1 MNQPFDKKVNLKL
14 LYTFDDANT
23 FLARSTTPTL
33 AKIIT
38 LPSQPPH
45 NGAQIGC
52 VPLRVCLEVLQAI
65 SPEWFQKGMDYSI
78 YYKDII
84 ESGEPYVAS
93 GLCSNILSAN
103 DQSGS
108 PSLLV
113 TGRLCANFLNLYQ
126 PNSSADTLDIKLRL
140 SPLHSV
146 SLSNKRSNDHFY
158 TQSSSYPET
167 QHQQQQEQQQLQQQQ
182 QLAPPISST
191 TSSASFSTQQ
201 PPSNQPRKRSKKHA
215 TSVSSLQPQLASRTQ
230 SLPFITEDSLAHR
243 IRLSDMLSKVDE
255 EVDSNGESISSRF
268 SNFSKKSTMDDDSIP
283 TKAKKTKSFIQS
295 VVRIGD
301 NAIEVNTKP
310 QKSSTTKQCVNC
322 LTAKNPPYKFYRD
335 GLFEMANSG
344 YLCITCSTHQNNNDT
359 KLLRER
365 GQLGARGLLD
375 GPYAGNNVNASTSK
389 PRRTKKRAAFGATLG
404 IAGSSNS
411 SSLLASSS
419 PIIESS
425 PMALNSVAA
434 SRKRPQLIQ
443 QHQQQQ
449 HQQQLSVSMAMPDYA
464 SEDLMDLLKLDA
476 NFGHFKSMSMLDTQ
490 VNANGSASASA
501 STNPSGLDAIDDIF
515 RAPIAKFNSSS
526 NPSAASSNRNSKNN
540 TPDDDYYK
548 DIDNVPVDAMKL
560 NTTLIPLEDDTMEEN
575 KENCPPPPLQGQE
588 PLQRTML
595 KAIPESS
602 FISPS
607 IQRIIDS
614 FSAAA
619 DTNGTDGDVG
629 PSSPTKEANE
639 WNYDFFEEHER
650 TTNNAS
656 GRSIGDPIN
665 SSQVDALHTECD
677 DPEINRILGIDTSK
691 SAQKQQ
697 QQHPR
702 QRESISVDVDVDV
715 TPRDPGTNTQ
725 QQESPTHASTKA
737 DHTTKT
743 QTQTQTQINTPAEDA
758 KSGTPLQKMKRLA
771 KPSRVAMPS
780 SPFFQISNEDDDDD
794 GDGHLHDDNGDEKT
808 ADTTLATMAHWAATS
823 SPVTEPMSACMSDR
837 K

>member
-1 MNQPFDKKVNLKL
+1 
-14 LYTFDDANT
+14 
-23 FLARSTTPTL
+23 
-33 AKIIT
+33 
-38 LPSQPPH
+38 
-45 NGAQIGC
+45 
-52 VPLRVCLEVLQAI
+52 
-65 SPEWFQKGMDYSI
+65 
-78 YYKDII
+78 
-84 ESGEPYVAS
+84 
-93 GLCSNILSAN
+93 
-103 DQSGS
+103 
-108 PSLLV
+108 
-113 TGRLCANFLNLYQ
+113 
-126 PNSSADTLDIKLRL
+126 
-140 SPLHSV
+140 
-146 SLSNKRSNDHFY
+146 
-158 TQSSSYPET
+158 
-167 QHQQQQEQQQLQQQQ
+167 
-182 QLAPPISST
+182 
-191 TSSASFSTQQ
+191 
-201 PPSNQPRKRSKKHA
+201 
-215 TSVSSLQPQLASRTQ
+215 
-230 SLPFITEDSLAHR
+230 
-243 IRLSDMLSKVDE
+243 MLSKVDE

-344 YLCITCSTHQNNNDT
+344 YLCITCSTHHNNNDT

-375 GPYAGNNVNASTSK
+375 GPYAVNNVNASTSK
-389 PRRTKKRAAFGATLG
+389 PRRTKKRTAFGANLG
-404 IAGSSNS
+404 VAGSSNS

-443 QHQQQQ
+443 QQQQQ
-449 HQQQLSVSMAMPDYA
+449 HQQQQQQLSVSMSMAMPDYA

-490 VNANGSASASA
+490 VNANVSASASA
-501 STNPSGLDAIDDIF
+501 NTNPNGLDSIDDIF

-526 NPSAASSNRNSKNN
+526 NPSAASSNGNSKNN
-540 TPDDDYYK
+540 TPGDDDYYK

-575 KENCPPPPLQGQE
+575 KENCPPPPLQGQSQGQVQGQE

-619 DTNGTDGDVG
+619 DTNGTDGEVG

-656 GRSIGDPIN
+656 GRSNGDAMN

-677 DPEINRILGIDTSK
+677 DPEINRILGIDTST

-702 QRESISVDVDVDV
+702 QGESISVDVDV

-725 QQESPTHASTKA
+725 QQESPTHASTK
-737 DHTTKT
+737 DGNITKT
-743 QTQTQTQINTPAEDA
+743 QTQIHTPAEDA

-794 GDGHLHDDNGDEKT
+794 DDGHRHDDNGDEKT